1 MNLHKENIVH
11 LEINRKKLSFL
22 AEKKNNLDGLVGL
35 RSTGM
40 IFEKVKLYFFKC
52 QFGDWSLMLRRIFV
66 TGGTLPV
73 VVIDLK
79 MSEESIKTYWRNIYY
94 Q

>member
-1 MNLHKENIVH
+1 
-11 LEINRKKLSFL
+11 
-22 AEKKNNLDGLVGL
+22 
-35 RSTGM
+35 M

-52 QFGDWSLMLRRIFV
+52 QFGDWSLTLRRIFA

-73 VVIDLK
+73 VIIDLK

>member
-1 MNLHKENIVH
+1 MKLHEENVVH
-11 LEINRKKLSFL
+11 LEINRKKIVFSG
-22 AEKKNNLDGLVGL
+22 EKKNIDGLVGL

-52 QFGDWSLMLRRIFV
+52 QFGDWSLTLRRIFA
-66 TGGTLPV
+66 TCGTLPAV
-73 VVIDLK
+73 IIDLK
-79 MSEESIKTYWRNIYY
+79 MSEENIKTYWRNIYY